1 MHRRALGRF
10 FARRLIGMLLT
21 LLVTSFL
28 VFGSL
33 YLTPGSPIAFLIG
46 HHQASAQEIS
56 QVGAQYHLNEPFF
69 PRYWDWLTAVLQ
81 GHFGNSIVYGQSV
94 SSLLGPRVLTTVL
107 LVLFASVLA
116 LGFGIALGLASALGG
131 RIVDRAALITTSVGV
146 AIPSFV
152 AAILLLYVFA
162 VQLRW
167 FPSFGA
173 GSGLPDRLWHLTL
186 PAFSL
191 ALGSVALLT
200 RFTRAAV
207 REERRREHVETAV
220 ARGLPRG
227 TVFRRHVLRNSLV
240 PITASGGIVVATMIV
255 AVAVVEKAFAI
266 DGLGSYLIDAVDA
279 NDFPVVQAIAL
290 LFATAY
296 VVLNTVVDL
305 IYAAVD
311 PRVAAATAR

>member
-1 MHRRALGRF
+1 
-10 FARRLIGMLLT
+10 MLLT

-33 YLTPGSPIAFLIG
+33 YLAPGSPIAFLIG
-46 HHQASAQEIS
+46 HHQASAQEIA
-56 QVGAQYHLNEPFF
+56 QVRAQYQLGEPFF
-69 PRYWDWLTAVLQ
+69 TRYWDWLTAVLQ

-107 LVLFASVLA
+107 LVVYASVLA
-116 LGFGIALGLASALGG
+116 LGFGIALGLAGALGG
-131 RIVDRAALITTSVGV
+131 RIVDRAVLITTSVGV

-162 VQLRW
+162 VQLGW

-186 PAFSL
+186 PAISL
-191 ALGSVALLT
+191 ALGSVALLA

-207 REERRREHVETAV
+207 REERQREHVETAI

-255 AVAVVEKAFAI
+255 AVAVVEKAFAL

-290 LFATAY
+290 LFAIAY

-311 PRVAAATAR
+311 PRIAAATTR

>member
-1 MHRRALGRF
+1 LHRRALGRF

-33 YLTPGSPIAFLIG
+33 YLAPGSPISFLIG
-46 HHQASAQEIS
+46 HHQASAQQIA

-69 PRYWDWLTAVLQ
+69 TRYWDWLTAVVR
-81 GHFGNSIVYGQSV
+81 GDFGTSIVYGQSV

-107 LVLFASVLA
+107 LVLYGSVLA
-116 LGFGIALGLASALGG
+116 LGFGIALGLAGAVGG
-131 RIVDRAALITTSVGV
+131 RIVDRAVVITTSIGV

-152 AAILLLYVFA
+152 GAIVLLYVFA
-162 VQLRW
+162 VQLGW
-167 FPSFGA
+167 FPSFGS

-186 PAFSL
+186 PAISL
-191 ALGSVALLT
+191 ALGSVALLA

-207 REERRREHVETAV
+207 REERGREHVETAV

-255 AVAVVEKAFAI
+255 AVAVVEKAFAL

-311 PRVAAATAR
+311 PRIAAATAR

>member
-21 LLVTSFL
+21 LLVTSFV

-33 YLTPGSPIAFLIG
+33 YLAPGSPIAFLIG
-46 HHQASAQEIS
+46 HHQASAREIA
-56 QVGAQYHLNEPFF
+56 QVRAQYHLNEPFF
-69 PRYWDWLTAVLQ
+69 TRYWDWLTAILQ
-81 GHFGNSIVYGQSV
+81 GHLGTSIVYGQSV
-94 SSLLGPRVLTTVL
+94 SSLIGPRVLTTVL
-107 LVLFASVLA
+107 LVLYASVLA
-116 LGFGIALGLASALGG
+116 LAFGIALGVAGALSW
-131 RIVDRAALITTSVGV
+131 RVIDRAIVIATSAGV

-152 AAILLLYVFA
+152 AAIVLLYVFA
-162 VQLRW
+162 VELNW
-167 FPSFGA
+167 FPSFGT
-173 GSGLPDRLWHLTL
+173 GSGLPDRLYHLSL
-186 PAFSL
+186 PAISL
-191 ALGSVALLT
+191 ALGSVALLA
-200 RFTRAAV
+200 RFTRTAV
-207 REERRREHVETAV
+207 REEREREHVETAI

-227 TVFRRHVLRNSLV
+227 IVFRRHVLRNSLV
-240 PITASGGIVVATMIV
+240 PITASAGIVVATMIV
-255 AVAVVEKAFAI
+255 AVAVVEKAFAL

-311 PRVAAATAR
+311 PRVAAATVR

>member
-1 MHRRALGRF
+1 MQGRALGRF

-33 YLTPGSPIAFLIG
+33 YLAPGSPIAFLIG
-46 HHQASAQEIS
+46 HHQASAREIA
-56 QVGAQYHLNEPFF
+56 QVRAQYHLNESFF
-69 PRYWDWLTAVLQ
+69 SRYWDWLTAILH

-94 SSLLGPRVLTTVL
+94 GSLLGPRVLTTVL
-107 LVLFASVLA
+107 LVAYASVLA
-116 LGFGIALGLASALGG
+116 LGLGIALGIAGALGG
-131 RIVDRAALITTSVGV
+131 RIVDRAVLITTSVGV

-152 AAILLLYVFA
+152 AAIVLLYVFA
-162 VQLRW
+162 VQLDW

-186 PAFSL
+186 PAISL

-207 REERRREHVETAV
+207 REELRSEHVETAV
-220 ARGLPRG
+220 TRGLPRG
-227 TVFRRHVLRNSLV
+227 TVFRRHVLRNSLI
-240 PITASGGIVVATMIV
+240 PITASGGIVIATMIV
-255 AVAVVEKAFAI
+255 AVAVVEKAFAL
-266 DGLGSYLIDAVDA
+266 DGLGAYLIDAVDA

-296 VVLNTVVDL
+296 VVLNTVIDL

>member
-1 MHRRALGRF
+1 
-10 FARRLIGMLLT
+10 
-21 LLVTSFL
+21 
-28 VFGSL
+28 
-33 YLTPGSPIAFLIG
+33 
-46 HHQASAQEIS
+46 
-56 QVGAQYHLNEPFF
+56 
-69 PRYWDWLTAVLQ
+69 
-81 GHFGNSIVYGQSV
+81 
-94 SSLLGPRVLTTVL
+94 
-107 LVLFASVLA
+107 LA
-116 LGFGIALGLASALGG
+116 LLA
-131 RIVDRAALITTSVGV
+131 
-146 AIPSFV
+146 
-152 AAILLLYVFA
+152 
-162 VQLRW
+162 
-167 FPSFGA
+167 
-173 GSGLPDRLWHLTL
+173 
-186 PAFSL
+186 
-191 ALGSVALLT
+191 

-207 REERRREHVETAV
+207 REERQREHVETAV

-255 AVAVVEKAFAI
+255 AVAVVEKAFAL